1 VSVNSALKKEI
12 TMNKNEQT
20 KPETSSEV
28 ANPVD
33 AFVMPDVKCD
43 WVYKLCGFVLSI
55 PFFLPFIFNYTFFFE
70 RETWVRRKA
79 FDKWMNNNKLPDPA
93 VRGRYKVWTVDGY
106 EITVLDNKKYY
117 VFKGS
122 ELMLGSFNSG
132 VFDRRLYRKIFRK
145 LAA

>member
-33 AFVMPDVKCD
+33 VLVMPDVKFA
-43 WVYKLCGFVLSI
+43 WVYKLGGIVLSI
-55 PFFLPFIFNYTFFFE
+55 PFFLPFIFNYTAFFE

-106 EITVLDNKKYY
+106 EITVLDNDRYY
-117 VFKGS
+117 IFKGRDI
-122 ELMLGSFNSG
+122 MLSSFNSG
-132 VFDRRLYRKIFRK
+132 VFDKRLYRKILRK